1 MELKESNIKLLEFKF
16 EDVIFLVKPE
26 ASEDD
31 RMEIALSGRL
41 EEKAGVPVITNSRAE
56 FCKTAIRCMV
66 ADWKGIKRAGH
77 DVPYSYDELK
87 NFPHVDKRNIFLEL
101 GDFIIKNTDIVN
113 RRADDLK
120 KD

>member
-1 MELKESNIKLLEFKF
+1 MDLKEPQVKTLEFKF

-41 EEKAGVPVITNSRAE
+41 EEKAGVAVITKSRAE

-66 ADWKGIKRAGH
+66 VDWKHVKRGGH
-77 DVPYSYDELK
+77 PVPYSYEELK
-87 NFPHVDKRNIFLEL
+87 NFPHVEKRNVFLEL